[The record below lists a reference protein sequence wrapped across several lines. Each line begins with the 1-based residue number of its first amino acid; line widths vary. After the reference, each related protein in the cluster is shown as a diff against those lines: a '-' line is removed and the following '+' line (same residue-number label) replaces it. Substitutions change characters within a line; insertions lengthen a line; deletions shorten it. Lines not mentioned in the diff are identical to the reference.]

1 MHLIDVTNTY
11 SDLVQNQLNSTNAQ
25 YVKVYS
31 LGNSSVVY
39 TETDVDIE
47 IVIENHNRKIKD
59 EEVDFLVRR
68 LIHDDRSYNVTVDSS
83 KKVIAITC
91 KK

>member
-1 MHLIDVTNTY
+1 MHLIDVTNNY
-11 SDLVQNQLNSTNAQ
+11 SDLVHSQLNTTDAN

-39 TETDVDIE
+39 TETDSDIE
-47 IVIENHNRKIKD
+47 IVIENHDRKIKD
-59 EEVDFLVRR
+59 EEVEFLIRR
-68 LIHDDRSYNVTVDSS
+68 LIHDDRSYDITIDKT
-83 KKVIAITC
+83 KKIIAITC

>member
-11 SDLVQNQLNSTNAQ
+11 SDLVQNQLNSTSAQ
-25 YVKVYS
+25 YIKVYS

-39 TETDVDIE
+39 TETDSDIE
-47 IVIENHNRKIKD
+47 IVIENHDRKIKD
-59 EEVDFLVRR
+59 EEVEFLIHR
-68 LIHDDRSYNVTVDSS
+68 LIHDDRSYDITIDKT
-83 KKVIAITC
+83 KKIIAITC

>member
-25 YVKVYS
+25 YIKVYS

-39 TETDVDIE
+39 TETDADIE
-47 IVIENHNRKIKD
+47 IIIENHDRKIKD
-59 EEVDFLVRR
+59 EEVEFLIRR
-68 LIHDDRSYNVTVDSS
+68 LIRDDRSYDITIDKT

-91 KK
+91 RK

>member
-11 SDLVQNQLNSTNAQ
+11 SDLVQNQLNSASAQ
-25 YVKVYS
+25 YIKVYS

-39 TETDVDIE
+39 TETDSDIE
-47 IVIENHNRKIKD
+47 IVIENHDRKIKD
-59 EEVDFLVRR
+59 EEVEFLIRR
-68 LIHDDRSYNVTVDSS
+68 LIHDDRSYDITIDKT
-83 KKVIAITC
+83 KKIIAITC

>member
-11 SDLVQNQLNSTNAQ
+11 SDLVPNQLNSTSAQ
-25 YVKVYS
+25 YIKVYS

-39 TETDVDIE
+39 TETDSDIE
-47 IVIENHNRKIKD
+47 IVIENHDRKIKD
-59 EEVDFLVRR
+59 EEVEFLIRR
-68 LIHDDRSYNVTVDSS
+68 LIHDDRSYDITIDKT
-83 KKVIAITC
+83 KKIIAITC